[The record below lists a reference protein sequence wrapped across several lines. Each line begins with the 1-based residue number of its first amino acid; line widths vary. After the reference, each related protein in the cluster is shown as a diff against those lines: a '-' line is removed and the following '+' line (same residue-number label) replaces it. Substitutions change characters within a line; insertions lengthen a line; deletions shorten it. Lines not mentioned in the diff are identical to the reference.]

1 MSFVLIVSFFQC
13 LADPLY
19 HSKRLRSQKKKVFLV
34 FVYVYKRK
42 YSLKRTNDFFAE
54 ELCPSFGRKMIVS
67 SKSEI
72 AQKLL
77 PRILSSQQMKEVIIS
92 YMAQIFAPYAFRV

>member
-1 MSFVLIVSFFQC
+1 M
-13 LADPLY
+13 
-19 HSKRLRSQKKKVFLV
+19 LV

-42 YSLKRTNDFFAE
+42 YSLKRTNDFFAKE
-54 ELCPSFGRKMIVS
+54 RCPSFGRKMIVS

-77 PRILSSQQMKEVIIS
+77 PRILSSQKMKEAIIS
-92 YMAQIFAPYAFRV
+92 YMAQILLPNTFRV